1 MCGEKQVPRETSKLA
16 VQVQSECRLLR
27 NEGLLLGSGLGP
39 YVVRNLASLT
49 VIVPEATVRGGIPC
63 PLWITVTVYDPWETF
78 LAERPA
84 ATG

>member
-1 MCGEKQVPRETSKLA
+1 
-16 VQVQSECRLLR
+16 
-27 NEGLLLGSGLGP
+27 LGP